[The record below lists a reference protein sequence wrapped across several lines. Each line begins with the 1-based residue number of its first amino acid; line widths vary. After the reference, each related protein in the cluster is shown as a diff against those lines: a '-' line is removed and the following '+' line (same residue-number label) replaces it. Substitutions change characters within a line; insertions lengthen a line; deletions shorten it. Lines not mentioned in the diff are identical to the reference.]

1 MAEIKVTEDTPTD
14 SIVGSRPA
22 LVQLAQIVFDLKT
35 NKAMRAF
42 IQIRKNADLADIID
56 AKRRGIWDYG
66 DHIVKTSTGY
76 NHPNNDE
83 VLELLHAA
91 MAACEGGS
99 GRVPA
104 VEVESPTPEESFTE
118 EPPANRVEQTEEHMS
133 NIDTRRSELQQMAK
147 RPLQRLHLAAT
158 GERTTRGEE
167 AAPIIERI
175 LACEFPDSA
184 PEHGMDDLLD
194 DEQAEAELMDSISE
208 DINPVPP
215 ADPEVVD
222 NGPAPGSWHG
232 GVTTTEGD
240 LAHLAR
246 AIRGLAGLVEVVL
259 DRQKVLS
266 QITLLSSVGSLPEIP
281 PQVMEDLAAL
291 NLVGEAP
298 APVVVDTH
306 VDVPDNGNGATA
318 WSNNEP
324 VHTYSRADLTN
335 MDMDDLRAIG
345 KNLEVK
351 NWEGQA
357 VKAFLVRDI
366 LANQPK
372 DPPVC

>member
-22 LVQLAQIVFDLKT
+22 LVQLAQIVFNLKT

-76 NHPNNDE
+76 SHPNNDE

-91 MAACEGGS
+91 TATWEDGS
-99 GRVPA
+99 DKAP
-104 VEVESPTPEESFTE
+104 VEIEPLTPEESFTE
-118 EPPANRVEQTEEHMS
+118 DPPANRVEQIEEHMS
-133 NIDTRRSELQQMAK
+133 NIDTRRSELQQLAK
-147 RPLQRLHLAAT
+147 RPLQRLHLAVT

-167 AAPIIERI
+167 ATPIIERI
-175 LACEFPDSA
+175 LAHEFPSETHDEVA
-184 PEHGMDDLLD
+184 ADNYEETDTRMDN
-194 DEQAEAELMDSISE
+194 ISE
-208 DINPVPP
+208 EMNPVPSTDP
-215 ADPEVVD
+215 AVVD

-232 GVTTTEGD
+232 GVTTTGGD

-259 DRQKVLS
+259 DRQKILS
-266 QITLLSSVGSLPEIP
+266 QMTFLSTVGNLPEIP

-291 NLVGEAP
+291 NLVGEV
-298 APVVVDTH
+298 PVPVMVDTH
-306 VDVPDNGNGATA
+306 IDVPDNGNGA
-318 WSNNEP
+318 P
-324 VHTYSRADLTN
+324 VWQETTEYTRADLTN
-335 MDMDDLRAIG
+335 MDMEDLRAIG
-345 KNLEVK
+345 KSLEVK

-372 DPPVC
+372 GSPPAC